1 MFITLMLLWACHADS
16 DENQSRQPLDP
27 FQQNLLLGR
36 GINLGN
42 ALEAPAE
49 GAWGVHLE
57 AEYFRLISEAGFN
70 SVRIP
75 IRWSAHAETDSPY
88 TIDGD
93 FLARVDW
100 AIQHSLDTG
109 LAVVINIHHYEEI
122 MSKPEEHKPRF
133 LSLWSQIA
141 THYMD
146 YPDGLIFEILNEP
159 HDVLTAGKWNDFLAE
174 AITLI
179 RETNP
184 YRTLMVGTA
193 EWGGIGAL
201 PALQIPE
208 GDHNII
214 VTFHYY
220 NPFKFTHQGAEW
232 VEGSNAWLG
241 TTWTAKAVQK
251 QAVRG
256 ELGQVQEWATQANR
270 PIFMGEFGAYS
281 KADLTSRGLW
291 TDFVAREAEA
301 CNMSWAYW
309 EFCAGF
315 GVYNPTTKV
324 WNQTLLKALLPTVS
338 DSD

>member
-1 MFITLMLLWACHADS
+1 M
-16 DENQSRQPLDP
+16 
-27 FQQNLLLGR
+27 
-36 GINLGN
+36 
-42 ALEAPAE
+42 
-49 GAWGVHLE
+49 
-57 AEYFRLISEAGFN
+57 
-70 SVRIP
+70 
-75 IRWSAHAETDSPY
+75 
-88 TIDGD
+88 
-93 FLARVDW
+93 
-100 AIQHSLDTG
+100 
-109 LAVVINIHHYEEI
+109 
-122 MSKPEEHKPRF
+122 
-133 LSLWSQIA
+133 
-141 THYMD
+141 
-146 YPDGLIFEILNEP
+146 
-159 HDVLTAGKWNDFLAE
+159 WNDFLAD

-184 YRTLMVGTA
+184 YRTLMVGIA

-241 TTWTAKAVQK
+241 TTWTVKAVQK

-281 KADLTSRGLW
+281 KADLPSRGLW
-291 TDFVAREAEA
+291 TDYVAREAEEHDF
-301 CNMSWAYW
+301 SWAYW

-315 GVYNPTTKV
+315 GVYDRDNEV
-324 WNQTLLKALLPTVS
+324 WNQTLLEALLK
-338 DSD
+338 